1 MNLLFF
7 LFCLIGS
14 MIDWHI
20 QMKLLEVLVITTVI
34 LIVFAA
40 DTRGE
45 FKTKTE
51 RANLCYGNL

>member
-1 MNLLFF
+1 
-7 LFCLIGS
+7 